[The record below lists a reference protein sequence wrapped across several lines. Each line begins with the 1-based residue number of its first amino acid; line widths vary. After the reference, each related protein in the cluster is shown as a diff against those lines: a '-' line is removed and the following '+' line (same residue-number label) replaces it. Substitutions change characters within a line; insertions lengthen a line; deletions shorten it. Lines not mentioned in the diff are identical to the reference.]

1 MTNARGSNGGF
12 SYAPTIG
19 GSYGNMG
26 YLGVLLGAIGGI
38 LLGLGDSLV
47 IYVFARW
54 LVERRPSRAQAFLLG
69 ILGMRLL
76 FLFLILSLALKVAG
90 FWPFVI
96 LACTFSLVRLI
107 TLFLLG
113 RRYGR
118 GDEQEE

>member
-1 MTNARGSNGGF
+1 
-12 SYAPTIG
+12 
-19 GSYGNMG
+19 MG

-47 IYVFARW
+47 IYVSARW

-76 FLFLILSLALKVAG
+76 FLFLILSLTLKVAS